1 MTSHELGRQACRA
14 LYRAV
19 LRQCPPAVTYSSHAT
34 KNLRRLYKWHFEQ
47 IMARGKLVDADL
59 KAAERTMLMLLSS
72 TAPGQAPSSPLDS
85 IDDASSSATPHA
97 STSSSAKLRTDVAHG
112 AAQEADVAGASERK
126 GRLLSHR
133 LTCSLASLT
142 YHHLSPYVVMQR
154 GPRRRLEGGSQSSS
168 ARRLRAKDDAGAP
181 LPSLEV
187 LPRPRRG
194 PVQSSLARGSG
205 NPLPSQSVDEM
216 LQVMYRA
223 KDRVDELLQMNAGA
237 KSKEYEQAKREY
249 IEKRGLVRAAKHA
262 WNAALEERRKE
273 DAPRRLLGS
282 LVQRAERSSGLWLGG
297 PRWARWKQNE
307 MLS

>member
-1 MTSHELGRQACRA
+1 MTSHELGKQACRA

-47 IMARGKLVDADL
+47 IMARGNLIDADL

-72 TAPGQAPSSPLDS
+72 TAPRQAPSSPSDS
-85 IDDASSSATPHA
+85 IDDASSSRTSHA
-97 STSSSAKLRTDVAHG
+97 FTSSSARLRNDVAHG
-112 AAQEADVAGASERK
+112 AAEEADVVGASERK

-133 LTCSLASLT
+133 LTHSLASLT
-142 YHHLSPYVVMQR
+142 YHHLSPYVLMQR
-154 GPRRRLEGGSQSSS
+154 TTRRGVDGGSQSAS
-168 ARRLRAKDDAGAP
+168 ARRLRAKDDAGEA
-181 LPSLEV
+181 LPSLKV

-194 PVQSSLARGSG
+194 PFTPALARKSI
-205 NPLPSQSVDEM
+205 NPLPGEAVEERMQA
-216 LQVMYRA
+216 MYRA
-223 KDRVDELLQMNAGA
+223 KDRMDELLQMDAGA
-237 KSKEYEQAKREY
+237 KSEEYEQARRDY
-249 IEKRGLVRAAKHA
+249 VEKRGLVRAAKHT

-307 MLS
+307 MLW